1 LISIYLVHKYLAD
14 PDPGLSQKQRWQ
26 GVLADMLSLHPG
38 HSLSESTARTRYSA
52 LQVDLKAYNKSAAS
66 GAVKDESDVLK
77 ALRDLE
83 DELGRLE
90 KVSLLLPFTSFRWL
104 LSFALFY

>member
-1 LISIYLVHKYLAD
+1 
-14 PDPGLSQKQRWQ
+14 
-26 GVLADMLSLHPG
+26 MLSLHPG

-52 LQVDLKAYNKSAAS
+52 LQVDLKAYNKSTAS

-90 KVSLLLPFTSFRWL
+90 KVSLSLTSFHLFSLVTFFW
-104 LSFALFY
+104 LSFINYEIFM